1 VEEQLKSIEAD
12 GLKEID
18 AAASLEELD
27 QLKTKYLGRKG
38 IVAGLFKKLASIGQN
53 ERPAFGEGINRLK
66 NILDQ
71 DLRDRTEEM
80 TAGKGAAAGK
90 ETDVTMDGVKPEIG
104 HLHPI
109 TKCIN
114 DICQTFVHMG
124 FAVIEGPEIEEEYNN
139 FEALNIPLD
148 HPSRDAFDTFY
159 IKDKWLL
166 RSHTSPVQIRYMKQN
181 KPPFSIVVP
190 GKVYR
195 PDAVDASHSFM
206 FHQVEGL
213 MVMENVS
220 FANLKW
226 LLFEFARQYFGPT
239 SKVRFRPHFFP
250 FTEPSAEVDV
260 SCMICGGEGCRVCS
274 QKGWLEILG
283 AGMVDPNVFKAVG
296 IDPEKYSGLAFGMGV
311 ERIAM
316 LKHGI
321 NDIRLF
327 FENNLRFL
335 KQF

>member
-1 VEEQLKSIEAD
+1 MEEKLKSIEQEAVN
-12 GLKEID
+12 EID
-18 AAASLEELD
+18 SAANLEELQ
-27 QLKTKYLGRKG
+27 QLKIQYLGRKG
-38 IVAGLFKKLASIGQN
+38 VVADLFKKLVDSPQDKRPSLGQ
-53 ERPAFGEGINRLK
+53 AINRLK
-66 NILDQ
+66 
-71 DLRDRTEEM
+71 DLLSQEFEQRRGQM
-80 TAGKGAAAGK
+80 LSKGADGAGAEIDITMPAAVP
-90 ETDVTMDGVKPEIG
+90 DIG
-104 HLHPI
+104 LLHPI

-114 DICQTFVHMG
+114 DICAVFSHMG

-139 FEALNIPLD
+139 FEALNIPAD
-148 HPSRDAFDTFY
+148 HPSRDVFDTFY

-213 MVMENVS
+213 MVLEDIS

-226 LLFEFARQYFGPT
+226 ALFEFARQYFGPA

-260 SCMICGGEGCRVCS
+260 SCIICAGEGCRVCS
-274 QKGWLEILG
+274 HKGWLEILG

-321 NDIRLF
+321 EDIRLF